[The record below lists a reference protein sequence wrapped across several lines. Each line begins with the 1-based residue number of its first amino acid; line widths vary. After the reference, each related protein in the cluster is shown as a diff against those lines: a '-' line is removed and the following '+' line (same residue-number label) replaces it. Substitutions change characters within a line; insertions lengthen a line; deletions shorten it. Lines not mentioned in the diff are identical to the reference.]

1 MKQLKHVV
9 FIVVAL
15 LPLLPVV
22 AYILGNIGNQAGIA
36 LKPMGT
42 LEFYQEEDGDW
53 VVTTSAD
60 SWGQI
65 MIEPIYGRR
74 GAGGLYGACAG
85 LVDWLDDYA
94 GIEKSV
100 PVLMAVLML
109 CHVAI
114 VEMFALLI
122 DFLMFVPRKC
132 LELFR

>member
-15 LPLLPVV
+15 LPLLSVI
-22 AYILGNIGNQAGIA
+22 AYILGNIGNQTGIP

-42 LEFYQEEDGDW
+42 IEMYQEEDGEW
-53 VVTTSAD
+53 VVTASED
-60 SWGQI
+60 SWGKI

-74 GAGGLYGACAG
+74 ATGGLYGACAG
-85 LVDWLDDYA
+85 LVAWLDDYA
-94 GIEKSV
+94 GVNESV

-114 VEMFALLI
+114 VELFSLLI
-122 DFLMFVPRKC
+122 DFLLFVPRKC
-132 LELFR
+132 LELFH